1 MPASK
6 LGNMSA
12 SEQIDTNSFTITA
25 DEEEK
30 RIDKLLTE
38 RFESKSRTYFQFL
51 IEEGYVLVNGKKI
64 KKRNMVKEGDEV
76 EIFFCLTPEISLEPE
91 DIPLDILYEDDH
103 LIAVNK
109 PPGMVVHPAPGNWS
123 KTFVNALLSHCKNLI
138 IAEDNI
144 RPGIVH
150 RLDKD
155 TSGILLAAK
164 STLAHQRL
172 ISAFSE
178 RRIQK
183 KYLAITLGKPQN
195 GLLSAPIGRHPKK
208 RKEMTVIDTGKEA
221 ISDIQILAY
230 NEKIAL
236 VLIKPK
242 TGRTHQIRVH
252 LKHLNAPVLGD
263 AVYGNTSSFD
273 VKRQLLH
280 AFRLEFEHPITKDKM
295 ELVAPIPDDMK
306 ELISTQFHS
315 LSKNNVE

>member
-1 MPASK
+1 
-6 LGNMSA
+6 MSA

-51 IEEGYVLVNGKKI
+51 IDEGYVLVNGKKI

-76 EIFFCLTPEISLEPE
+76 EVFFCLTPEISLEPE

-123 KTFVNALLSHCKNLI
+123 KTFVNALLAHCKNLI

-155 TSGILLAAK
+155 TSGILIAAK

-195 GLLSAPIGRHPKK
+195 GVLSAPIGRHPKK
-208 RKEMTVIDTGKEA
+208 RKEMTIIETGKEA
-221 ISDIQILAY
+221 ISDIQTLAY
-230 NEKIAL
+230 NEKISL

-252 LKHLNAPVLGD
+252 LKHLKAPVLGD
-263 AVYGNTSSFD
+263 AVYGNSSSFD
-273 VKRQLLH
+273 VDRQLLH
-280 AFRLEFEHPITKDKM
+280 AYRLEFEHPITKDKM
-295 ELVAPIPDDMK
+295 ALTAPIPDDMK
-306 ELISTQFHS
+306 TLISSQFQS
-315 LSKNNVE
+315 LSKNTVD